1 MNYKDYLDM
10 NVQSFDSQDFD
21 CRNDFEL
28 DDDTIQSIRTLA
40 ERSGDTEISYA
51 LGRIEEQLR
60 RQSEAL
66 QAMSSTHEKIENDI
80 SQEAVDRATSDR
92 KYFWVGAVT
101 SALIAFAVEYAP
113 ELIAL
118 VQQLIR

>member
-1 MNYKDYLDM
+1 M